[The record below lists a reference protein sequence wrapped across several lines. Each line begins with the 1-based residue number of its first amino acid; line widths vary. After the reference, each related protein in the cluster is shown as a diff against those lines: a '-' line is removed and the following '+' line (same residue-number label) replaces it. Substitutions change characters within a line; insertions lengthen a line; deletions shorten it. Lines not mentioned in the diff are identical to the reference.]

1 MLQNSIA
8 MVEGE
13 VSGYKTL
20 VCYQIYYSLETAKN
34 CFKESNWWRLYD
46 RSSRV
51 SPYFENDVIKEI
63 VAAGHGTG
71 FDYLGIFSHAIG
83 SKITFKEN
91 GLLFN
96 PENLK
101 AVISKGEADFYSF
114 QKRRSNKN
122 IVHQAEQWHP
132 GITGFT
138 KSILEKIGYSLPDR
152 LDRIVLFNH
161 FVARREVYDRYV
173 HEMLIPAMNVMANM
187 PELYGNAGYKTDPP
201 KGFNHWPY
209 HPFILE
215 RLPSVWL
222 QFNKEVTFKHIF

>member
-1 MLQNSIA
+1 
-8 MVEGE
+8 MVKGE
-13 VSGYKTL
+13 VSGDKTL
-20 VCYQIYYSLETAKN
+20 VCYQIYYSMETAKN

-46 RSSRV
+46 RSNRI

-63 VAAGHGTG
+63 VTAYHGTG

-91 GLLFN
+91 GLHFN

-101 AVISKGEADFYSF
+101 AVVSKGEADFYSF

-132 GITGFT
+132 GITNYT
-138 KSILEKIGYSLPDR
+138 RMILEKIGYSLPER

-161 FVARREVYDRYV
+161 FVARMEIYNRYV
-173 HEMLIPAMNVMANM
+173 EEMLLPAMDIMANM
-187 PELYGNAGYKTDPP
+187 PELNGNAGYKTDPP

-222 QFNKEVTFKHIF
+222 QFNKQVIFKHIF